1 MLSEIP
7 LLSLM
12 HFHPQPQTHPAHIYS
27 KYLLLR
33 PLEFH
38 PRLDGESLCH
48 ALLLLRGGELEA
60 GARCR
65 QEYFRGTLGLIRAWI
80 PHKKLVIHNAQAGGE
95 SVPETPGLVDN
106 PSTAP
111 ARILFNHCH
120 SATGFV
126 TPVCLFDLPTQILG
140 CCPEN
145 TAINPCE
152 RLSASAIGFGEI

>member
-7 LLSLM
+7 LLTLM
-12 HFHPQPQTHPAHIYS
+12 HFHPQPQTHSAHIYS
-27 KYLLLR
+27 KYSLLS

-38 PRLDGESLCH
+38 PRLNGEILCH
-48 ALLLLRGGELEA
+48 SLLLLRGGKLEA
-60 GARCR
+60 GAWCR

-95 SVPETPGLVDN
+95 SVSETAGLVDN

-111 ARILFNHCH
+111 DRLHCY
-120 SATGFV
+120 SATGFL
-126 TPVCLFDLPTQILG
+126 TPMCLFDLPSQILG
-140 CCPEN
+140 CCPGN
-145 TAINPCE
+145 IATNPCE